1 MSFPRCLLQLVR
13 RCSCSGGRIGFRP
26 ALSRADGIFR
36 RRRTSHGRS
45 LASHDEKDRHETG
58 LRGWAERTRTRKCR
72 FTQRLAELLGFPEHF
87 GTRDFSCFPGAP
99 LSVGRQKPA

>member
-1 MSFPRCLLQLVR
+1 MGLELYANGTRSRQ
-13 RCSCSGGRIGFRP
+13 SMY
-26 ALSRADGIFR
+26 LSPLTAV
-36 RRRTSHGRS
+36 S
-45 LASHDEKDRHETG
+45 LALNDKKDRHETG